1 MKKIFLFLLVGAFLF
16 AKDIKVNENNE
27 TITPLG
33 GKEILVVEAKNC
45 KFCKK
50 FKQDVLAN
58 YHGTVPIRVVK
69 RDDKAQGFNI
79 NGIKGTPTI
88 IFIENGKELYA
99 FQGYMEEKLF
109 YKALAILKFGKS
121 HVFQVAFNGADDD
134 KFSKEYQEFN
144 STKAKD
150 GIFVDRIS
158 GDALF
163 DTNDRF
169 ESNSGWLSFYNAI
182 EGATIQRED
191 NSTKEHKIE
200 VIAKKSGAHLGYV
213 FNDAPDGKKRFSIN
227 ASILEFVPRD
237 KLKHLS
243 HK

>member
-1 MKKIFLFLLVGAFLF
+1 MKKIFLFLLVGAFLV
-16 AKDIKVNENNE
+16 ANDVKVNDNNE

-33 GKEILVVEAKNC
+33 GKEILVVESKNC

-50 FKQDVLAN
+50 FKQDVLSN
-58 YHGTVPIRVVK
+58 YHGTVPIRVVR
-69 RDDKAQGFNI
+69 RDDKAKGFKI

-88 IFIENGKELYA
+88 IFIEDGKELYA

-121 HVFQVAFNGADDD
+121 QVFQVAFNGADDD

-144 STKAKD
+144 STKVKD
-150 GIFVDRIS
+150 GIFIDRIS

-169 ESNSGWLSFYNAI
+169 ESNSGWLSFYKAI
-182 EGATIQRED
+182 EGATVQKEN
-191 NSTKEHKIE
+191 NSTKEYKIE
-200 VIAKKSGAHLGYV
+200 VLAKKSGAHLGYL
-213 FNDAPDGKKRFSIN
+213 FHDAPDGKDRFSIN
-227 ASILEFVPRD
+227 ASILEFIPRD
-237 KLKHLS
+237 KSSK
-243 HK
+243 K